1 MQIRPKMSVRGLR
14 GTINPEAINEII
26 RMLWDNLN
34 LWKLWETSMILRTSG
49 WYPIRPSLLLLM
61 TTNYWY
67 IHRTVFYFLS
77 YPRWTLVTA
86 SPGTS
91 SLSESAENV
100 RRTNVPHFK
109 GSWSIATATYTID
122 VPVVYLR
129 CVGTRMRAW
138 KVLRNL
144 RRFDDLQHAGERVSS
159 SLPPQSICTLV
170 RKTLLARTVSP
181 VARQT
186 PIAPSTGRNNLSR
199 K

>member
-1 MQIRPKMSVRGLR
+1 
-14 GTINPEAINEII
+14 
-26 RMLWDNLN
+26 
-34 LWKLWETSMILRTSG
+34 MILRTSG
-49 WYPIRPSLLLLM
+49 WYPIRPSLVLLM

-67 IHRTVFYFLS
+67 IHRTAFYFLS